1 MKINISSL
9 DNSLSLNITGETK
22 RVPVKDGF
30 VKKRTLGGKNK
41 IRWNV
46 RYNKI
51 EVNIQYMN
59 ENQYDILEQI
69 WYNTDGELVVKA
81 ETGEVYIGV
90 IVDSSL
96 SSINEDYDIDGN
108 KFRYGTINIED

>member
-1 MKINISSL
+1 MKINISSI
-9 DNSLSLNITGETK
+9 DNTLSLNVTGQTK

-30 VKKRTLGGKNK
+30 VKKRTLGGRSK

-51 EVNIQYMN
+51 ELNIQYMN
-59 ENQYDILEQI
+59 ESQYNILEEI
-69 WYNTDGELVVKA
+69 WYSNEGELVIKA
-81 ETGEVYIGV
+81 ETGEVYVGV

-96 SSINEDYDIDGN
+96 GSLNEDYDIDGN